1 MRRALKAIALRIAFS
16 ETTTVSGLMIASASP
31 TLENNRWRPT
41 NINRSMLLKTGFLGV
56 VRRRTMTCWRRTR
69 FSASSAAL
77 DRNRPTSAR
86 QSSLQRSRI
95 GSRIARFAVT
105 RQRDKICG
113 RDRCLSDAAFPCEEQ
128 IPRRCCQEFWGADHS
143 GLFRGSQTINHSS
156 PFTHSSQSCHGLSGS
171 PKPVSKSFCTMRAT
185 LTRSPVSF
193 SFRR

>member
-56 VRRRTMTCWRRTR
+56 VRRRTMTCWRRTT
-69 FSASSAAL
+69 FSASSALSIETGQQAPAKAVCKG
-77 DRNRPTSAR
+77 PTSEA
-86 QSSLQRSRI
+86 
-95 GSRIARFAVT
+95 RIARFAVT
-105 RQRDKICG
+105 RQPDKICG
-113 RDRCLSDAAFPCEEQ
+113 RDRCLSDAAFACEEQ
-128 IPRRCCQEFWGADHS
+128 IPRRCCQEFWDANHS